1 MFNNHIVVKKTKN
14 QTCVSSSTE
23 TVVEMRKIT
32 CRHKGWGWTPQ
43 GGVHPHCDGLV
54 FTTVGPTIGA
64 RCSPYTSTELHT
76 VNRHNDDGHRHWGL
90 WPTERR
96 RWHHGP
102 PGAKPIGTHRIY
114 WIELFNKCLMVN
126 TQLPAPGAL
135 TKPWRAAVRPQTGC
149 PVFVCLF
156 GDSAVKQSV
165 WPTSERHRETERD
178 RERKREGE
186 RERERERKRETKR

>member
-1 MFNNHIVVKKTKN
+1 MNTPGWG
-14 QTCVSSSTE
+14 SSSLWWFSVYNCGANYRGSLFPIHIHWVT
-23 TVVEMRKIT
+23 
-32 CRHKGWGWTPQ
+32 HSQPSQWWWTPTLRVMTNQ
-43 GGVHPHCDGLV
+43 
-54 FTTVGPTIGA
+54 
-64 RCSPYTSTELHT
+64 
-76 VNRHNDDGHRHWGL
+76 
-90 WPTERR
+90 ERR